1 MEKSGK
7 FCICVL
13 AALVLFTLLIAES
26 AHKRQRFSEKVD
38 EVLGDFDAQI
48 MLLLINSAES
58 HLPVHL
64 HQRFVTR
71 LKQGV
76 SDEEIRAM
84 IGDLHV
90 LFGQALV
97 EEAGKAGAGDSPAFK
112 EAYAKLTKPY
122 ENLFEMIRIR
132 QRMLELKNIY
142 PEDPYGN
149 LSALTEE
156 MHAVYRKEGIKF
168 D

>member
-7 FCICVL
+7 FCICIL
-13 AALVLFTLLIAES
+13 AALILFTLVIAER
-26 AHKRQRFSEKVD
+26 ARQRQRFSEKVD
-38 EVLGDFDAQI
+38 QTLGDVESQI
-48 MLLLINSAES
+48 MLLLINSAEP

-84 IGDLHV
+84 IWDLHS

-97 EEAGKAGAGDSPAFK
+97 EKAGKAGAGDSPEFK
-112 EAYAKLTKPY
+112 EAYAKLAKPY
-122 ENLFEMIRIR
+122 ENLFDMIRIQ
-132 QRMLELKNIY
+132 QRMLKLKDS
-142 PEDPYGN
+142 DPFDGYVS
-149 LSALTEE
+149 LKTLTAD
-156 MHAVYRKEGIKF
+156 MHAVFQREGIKLE
-168 D
+168 